1 VVKGER
7 EMKSELLIFISVLLG
22 AFGQLSMKRG
32 MSRIGFISPNL
43 SNLASNLV
51 RILTEPFV
59 LLGLFLYAVSTIFWL
74 IVLSRVDLSYAYPMI
89 SIGYVLILVLSWV
102 FLNEHISLVRVL
114 GVLLICGGVF
124 LISRS

>member
-1 VVKGER
+1 
-7 EMKSELLIFISVLLG
+7 
-22 AFGQLSMKRG
+22 MKRG
-32 MSRIGFISPNL
+32 MSRIGFIPPNL

-102 FLNEHISLVRVL
+102 FLSEHISLVRVL